1 MSCSSHPINLFNW
14 WLVSTP
20 LKNMKVSW
28 DYYSQSMESHK
39 IHVPN
44 HHPTDHFGW
53 IPQLRHIP
61 GAVSILGMLQNE
73 SDIPNISFFF
83 QPFFIQADGIDIDI
97 TRCSQFITLFN
108 ACCLTDLGFADPEN
122 PKKHSPAAEDANPA
136 GWPETTKEQDF
147 TLRGKPQA
155 RCVGRR
161 TRFFPSR
168 NSRNWKLLRPSGKHT
183 IKLWKIHHFSWEN
196 PL

>member
-1 MSCSSHPINLFNW
+1 MSCSSHPTNLFNW

-39 IHVPN
+39 IQVPN

-122 PKKHSPAAEDANPA
+122 PKKTFARSWGCQPRRVARDHRRARLHPPWKASGAVRGAANSFFSKSKQSKLKTS
-136 GWPETTKEQDF
+136 ET
-147 TLRGKPQA
+147 
-155 RCVGRR
+155 
-161 TRFFPSR
+161 
-168 NSRNWKLLRPSGKHT
+168 
-183 IKLWKIHHFSWEN
+183 LW
-196 PL
+196 